1 MFKLKSLFGDFS
13 LFSNLF
19 VTLNNILVLLQ
30 SLEQVSE
37 RSLHGVQVT
46 GHLLLL
52 QQGLIQLLLGLLSL
66 FLLISC
72 IRVNRYNNKLL

>member
-1 MFKLKSLFGDFS
+1 MFP
-13 LFSNLF
+13 NLF

-30 SLEQVSE
+30 SLEKVGE

-52 QQGLIQLLLGLLSL
+52 QQGLIELLLGLLPL
-66 FLLISC
+66 PLLIS
-72 IRVNRYNNKLL
+72 